1 MIGTMLIDRL
11 CLDGT
16 QVTIASMSAVNVV
29 SNRAG
34 KCSLDLGEA
43 FEGV

>member
-1 MIGTMLIDRL
+1 MIDTMLTECV

-16 QVTIASMSAVNVV
+16 QVTMASMSAVNDV
-29 SNRAG
+29 SYRVG

-43 FEGV
+43 F